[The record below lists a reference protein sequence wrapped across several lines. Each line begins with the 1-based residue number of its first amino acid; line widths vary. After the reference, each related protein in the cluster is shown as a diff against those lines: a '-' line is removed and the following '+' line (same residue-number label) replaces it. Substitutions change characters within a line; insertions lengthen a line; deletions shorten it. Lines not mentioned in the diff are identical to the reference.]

1 MTSVSATTRQQEL
14 QARALRALAGG
25 VSSNTRLLN
34 PHLIMERASGCRIW
48 DADGKEYIDYLLGQ
62 GPNFLGYAPPR
73 VLEKVLAA
81 QRDGIIYAATHTRE
95 IEAAERV
102 LSVLGWAETMRF
114 GSSSTEM
121 VQAALRMARA
131 ATGRT
136 GIVRFHGHYH
146 GWIDNIYTRNE
157 GTEAAPA
164 SEGQPASALTD
175 VIPLEW
181 NDIEAFEQVMAEH
194 GNEVA
199 AVIMEPIMINAGV
212 IPPDPGYLEAVRRIC
227 QQHGTVLIFDE
238 TISGFRVA
246 LGGAAER
253 YGVHPDLAIYG
264 KAMAAGWPCAAIA
277 GRRDLF
283 ADVATGEV
291 THAGTFNG
299 NTIATAAVLA
309 SIDELASGEV
319 YEQVSKTGA
328 ALMDSIRDCAEASQ
342 LELHVQGLPMAFHAS
357 FATPRLPVTRY
368 CDLARADPARYAR
381 LADTLIGHGVW
392 VARRGI
398 WYVSAA
404 HTEADV
410 SETLNRLERAFR
422 AFSGEA

>member
-1 MTSVSATTRQQEL
+1 MTSGRQHDWQ
-14 QARALRALAGG
+14 QRAQRALAGG

-34 PHLIMERASGCRIW
+34 PHLIVARAAGCRIW
-48 DADGKEYIDYLLGQ
+48 DADGTEYLDYLLGQ
-62 GPNFLGYAPPR
+62 GPNVLGYAPPR

-81 QRDGIIYAATHTRE
+81 QRDGVIYAATHRRE

-102 LSVLGWAETMRF
+102 LAVLGWAETMRF

-131 ATGRT
+131 ATGRSQV
-136 GIVRFHGHYH
+136 VRFHGHYH
-146 GWIDNIYTRNE
+146 GWLDNIYTRNE
-157 GTEAAPA
+157 GAVAAPA
-164 SEGQPASALTD
+164 SQGQPAAALRD
-175 VIPLEW
+175 VLVLEW
-181 NDIEAFEQVMAEH
+181 NDIAAFRQLMDAQ
-194 GNEVA
+194 GSDVA
-199 AVIMEPIMINAGV
+199 AVIMEPIMLNAGV
-212 IPPDPGYLEAVRRIC
+212 IAAEPGYLEAVRQIC
-227 QQHGTVLIFDE
+227 TQRGAVLIFDE

-253 YGVHPDLAIYG
+253 FGVHPDLAVYG

-283 ADVATGEV
+283 AGVASGAV

-309 SIDELASGEV
+309 SLDELESGEV
-319 YEQVSKTGA
+319 YEQIGKVGT
-328 ALMDSIRDCAEASQ
+328 ALMQSLRDCAEASG
-342 LELHVQGLPMAFHAS
+342 LGLHIQGLPMAFHAS
-357 FATPRLPVTRY
+357 FTPPGHVPVTRY
-368 CDLARADPARYAR
+368 RDLAGSDPDRYAR
-381 LADTLIGHGVW
+381 LADALIAQRVW

-410 SETLNRLERAFR
+410 AETLDRAEQAFR
-422 AFSGEA
+422 SFQES

>member
-1 MTSVSATTRQQEL
+1 MTSDLQQ
-14 QARALRALAGG
+14 RAMRALAGG

-34 PHLIMERASGCRIW
+34 PHLIVDRAAGCRLW
-48 DADGKEYIDYLLGQ
+48 AADGTEYLDYLLGQ
-62 GPNFLGYAPPR
+62 GPNVLGYAPPR

-81 QRDGIIYAATHTRE
+81 QRDGVIYAATHRRE

-102 LSVLGWAETMRF
+102 LAVLGWAETMRF

-131 ATGRT
+131 ATGRSLV
-136 GIVRFHGHYH
+136 VRFHGHYH
-146 GWIDNIYTRNE
+146 GWLDNIYARND
-157 GTEAAPA
+157 GTVAAPA
-164 SEGQPASALTD
+164 SQGQPAGALAD
-175 VIPLEW
+175 VLVLEW
-181 NDIEAFEQVMAEH
+181 NDIVAFEQLMDTQ
-194 GNEVA
+194 GSDVA
-199 AVIMEPIMINAGV
+199 AVIMEPIMLNAGV
-212 IPPDPGYLEAVRRIC
+212 LAPEPGYLEAVRQIC
-227 QQHGTVLIFDE
+227 TQRGAVLIFDE

-253 YGVHPDLAIYG
+253 FGVHPDLAVYG

-283 ADVATGEV
+283 AGVASGTV

-309 SIDELASGEV
+309 SLDELDSGEV
-319 YEQVSKTGA
+319 YEQIGKVGT
-328 ALMDSIRDCAEASQ
+328 ALIQSIRDCAEASG
-342 LELHVQGLPMAFHAS
+342 LALHIQGLPMAFHAS
-357 FATPRLPVTRY
+357 FAPPGQGPVTRY
-368 CDLARADPARYAR
+368 RDLARSDPERYAR
-381 LADTLIGHGVW
+381 LADALIGQRVW

-410 SETLNRLERAFR
+410 AETLDRAEQAFR
-422 AFSGEA
+422 AFH